1 MHVGTNNSEKEVST
15 GGWSRH
21 LKGTRIGQNVL
32 SGILPVT
39 EAGVR
44 SKGTEGGWRSTH
56 KYIRYVWRR
65 EYVVKLCGK

>member
-32 SGILPVT
+32 SGILPVM
-39 EAGVR
+39 
-44 SKGTEGGWRSTH
+44 GGRG
-56 KYIRYVWRR
+56 
-65 EYVVKLCGK
+65 EE